1 MFAVPVPCLLLLCL
15 LPSGF
20 PEVFAQVSCAKE
32 GFFCVFGF
40 CFCLSFPGGSDGK
53 VSAHHTGDPAS
64 VPGSGRS
71 GEGNGNP
78 LPYSRL
84 ENPMDGG
91 AWWATVQ
98 GVAKSR
104 TRLSRFTFT
113 FVFHQVQR
121 RTQTLLGWLQY
132 RTAMALSGLAGAEGV
147 C

>member
-1 MFAVPVPCLLLLCL
+1 
-15 LPSGF
+15 
-20 PEVFAQVSCAKE
+20 
-32 GFFCVFGF
+32 
-40 CFCLSFPGGSDGK
+40 
-53 VSAHHTGDPAS
+53 
-64 VPGSGRS
+64 
-71 GEGNGNP
+71 
-78 LPYSRL
+78 
-84 ENPMDGG
+84 MDGG